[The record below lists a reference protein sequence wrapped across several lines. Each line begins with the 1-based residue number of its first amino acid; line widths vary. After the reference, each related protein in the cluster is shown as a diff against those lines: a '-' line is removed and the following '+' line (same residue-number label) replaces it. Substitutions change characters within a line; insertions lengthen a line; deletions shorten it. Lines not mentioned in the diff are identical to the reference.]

1 MANIMSQIR
10 FSNKPSR
17 NAFDLSH
24 KLGFTAKAGELLPIF
39 VKETLPGDKFKISPK
54 WFTRTE
60 SLNTAAYTRLTEH
73 IDFYYVPLRI
83 LWRYSDSFFAQTDYS
98 QSALSIT
105 NKGLT
110 SPKQHP
116 YFSLSSLIAL
126 LQERYQ
132 AFTDTQLPIGKN
144 LFGFSRTEQSLKLLQ
159 YLGYSDLSRFVY
171 YPSDDDQPY
180 LESWFNPF
188 PLLAYQCVYQYY
200 ERNDAWEQMRSDF
213 YNVDY
218 LTSTSPSIDFSQLS
232 SSLDDMLDMRYA
244 NWRKDLFTGLL
255 PRAQYG
261 DEASVSLIPDS
272 DGSIFKLTSSLGS
285 IVSSNASTVLGPNG
299 HNGVLARNLNF
310 NNSSLSNV
318 DPLNRIHLETL
329 GNLPILALRQGEA
342 LQRYKEIKQSN
353 KYDYKSQIDA
363 FWNVSASRERAN
375 MPTRIGGLVNGIN
388 IDEVV
393 NTSITD
399 NGTERQAAN
408 IAGKGAGAG
417 NGNIEFTC
425 PAENGIIIGI
435 YKVTP
440 ELDYLP
446 INVDRLFL
454 KTKIEDYANPM
465 FDKLG
470 MESLKG
476 FDLIQMFTEQESS
489 AIQSDILEQ
498 PLGYA
503 PRYFD
508 YKTAIDRVIGGFNTS
523 YLDSWVAPYNRETI
537 FEQLRQSFIKTGK
550 LLNFGFFKIN
560 PMILNPIF
568 TSQIYEDANSPY
580 QFISDYSNEQF
591 KVNMFFDCTAVRN
604 LDYNGLPY

>member
-1 MANIMSQIR
+1 MVNIMSQIR

-24 KLGFTAKAGELLPIF
+24 KLAFTAKAGELLPIF

-110 SPKQHP
+110 SPQQHP
-116 YFSLSSLIAL
+116 YFSLSSLISL
-126 LQERYQ
+126 LQQRYSDFYENQ
-132 AFTDTQLPIGKN
+132 SVTGKN
-144 LFGFSRTEQSLKLLQ
+144 LFGFSRCDQTLKLLQ
-159 YLGYSDLSRFVY
+159 YLGYTDLSKY
-171 YPSDDDQPY
+171 IYNPDKSDQPY
-180 LESWFNPF
+180 LESWWNPF
-188 PLLAYQCVYQYY
+188 PLLAYQCVYQYF

-218 LTSTSPSIDFSQLS
+218 LTSTDPSIDFSQLS
-232 SSLDDMLDMRYA
+232 SSLDDMLDLRYA

-261 DEASVSLIPDS
+261 DEATVSIIGNGLVPLDLRNEQGNTVPYSSTASIFPYSGLRGGLGVRNS
-272 DGSIFKLTSSLGS
+272 DGTVINNMQSINFPSSVN
-285 IVSSNASTVLGPNG
+285 I
-299 HNGVLARNLNF
+299 
-310 NNSSLSNV
+310 
-318 DPLNRIHLETL
+318 
-329 GNLPILALRQGEA
+329 GNLSILALRQAEA

-375 MPTRIGGLVNGIN
+375 MPTRIGGFVNGIN

-399 NGTERQAAN
+399 NGNERQAAN

-417 NGNIEFTC
+417 NGNIEFNC

-446 INVDRLFL
+446 INSDRLFM

-476 FDLIQMFTEQESS
+476 FDLIQMFTQEEEN
-489 AIQSDILEQ
+489 AIQSDILSE

-508 YKTAIDRVIGGFNTS
+508 YKTAIDRVIGGFNTP
-523 YLDSWVAPYNRETI
+523 YLDTWVAPYNRETI
-537 FEQLRQSFIKTGK
+537 FEQLRQSFNNTGK

-560 PMILNPIF
+560 PMVLNPIF
-568 TSQIYEDANSPY
+568 TSQISEDSNSPF
-580 QFISDYSNEQF
+580 QFISDYTNEQF
-591 KVNMFFDCTAVRN
+591 KINMFFDCTAVRN